1 MADFSINSVMQPADT
16 MITLRERNHPTT
28 ASGDDALLGFDD
40 ARSIADALKI
50 TLLFLAAVVILT
62 WAGVAAAWV

>member
-1 MADFSINSVMQPADT
+1 
-16 MITLRERNHPTT
+16 MITSRERNHPTT
-28 ASGDDALLGFDD
+28 APGDDALLGFDD

-62 WAGVAAAWV
+62 WAGVAAAWAR